1 MKHLFAECG
10 RNSCKIEDT
19 DLVGC
24 DAAFWKSS
32 SRCSEGAYCHHCQR
46 LGGPEW
52 IAKIGYKDTVEN
64 EDNILLQAT
73 GNHLPSD
80 EASHSGM
87 LESSVHCCGS
97 LETYKCIIIVC

>member
-19 DLVGC
+19 GLVGC